1 MNPIETLKNE
11 HEAVRLTLR
20 ILDTIV
26 AGAEKTGT
34 VSRPEHLE
42 MLLEFFRVFV
52 DTCHHGKEEALL
64 FPALEAAGIPR
75 EGGPIGVMLNEHER
89 GREHV
94 RGMKAALTRVQDG
107 ESTAVTDLA
116 QHARAYIQLL
126 DQHIEKE
133 NNVLFAMAAQH
144 LPAARLNQLNG
155 EFEKI
160 ETEKIGAGRHEAFH
174 RMLDELKNVYL
185 G

>member
-11 HEAVRLTLR
+11 HEAVRLTLK

-26 AGAEKTGT
+26 TDAERTGT
-34 VSRPEHLE
+34 VPRPEHLE
-42 MLLEFFRVFV
+42 QLFEFFRVFV

-64 FPALEAAGIPR
+64 FPALETVGIRR

-94 RGMKAALTRVQDG
+94 RGMKSALARVQNGD
-107 ESTAVTDLA
+107 SDAVSDLA
-116 QHARAYIQLL
+116 RHARAYIQLL

-133 NNVLFAMAAQH
+133 NNVLFLMAAQH
-144 LPAARLNQLNG
+144 LPADTLSELNG

-174 RMLDELKNVYL
+174 RMLEELESAYL